1 MLLYE
6 LFDLICV
13 VHNLPLEYAP
23 VDLRGG
29 EEISPIIGEETARD
43 CELMI

>member
-6 LFDLICV
+6 LLDLICV
-13 VHNLPLEYAP
+13 IYDLPLEYAP

-29 EEISPIIGEETARD
+29 EEESPVIGEQAARD
-43 CELMI
+43 CELVI